1 MAESKGNRRR
11 RFGRI
16 RQLPS
21 GRFQVRYPGPDGVDR
36 PAPNTF
42 RTKTEAADWLTKKE
56 AEMLVGD
63 WIDPTAGQVSFTAYA
78 ETWIDERPG
87 LRPNTV
93 HTYSYLLR
101 RHLAPTFGTK
111 AVSEITDAQIRRWR
125 KDRLDAGVSEVTL
138 AKAYRLL
145 KAVLN
150 TAVEDGIIRRNPCR
164 LRGAGQ
170 ESSAERPVLKVQ
182 EVFALADAVG
192 LRYRLL
198 VMLAAFC
205 GLRWGELAGLRRN
218 RVELIMSSD
227 APDAEVVGAVISVAE
242 QLLELSNG
250 EIKTGPPKSRAG
262 KRRVVVPSVV
272 LPDLL
277 EHIRW
282 SSNPGADGYV
292 FATAAGKP
300 LRRSN
305 FGDKW
310 RAARKAV
317 GLPTIHFHD
326 LRHTSNNW
334 AAEAGATLAEL
345 KQRLGHDSDRAASIY
360 LHSTEERQHIIADAL
375 SDRARRELRR
385 RDAGTD
391 RPGTNTGQQGP
402 DLDPSGT

>member
-36 PAPNTF
+36 PAPDTF

-63 WIDPTAGQVSFTAYA
+63 WVDPTAGQVAFTAYA
-78 ETWIDERPG
+78 ETWISERPG

-101 RHLAPTFGTK
+101 RHLTPTFGTK
-111 AVSEITDAQIRRWR
+111 AVAEITDAQVRRWR

-150 TAVEDGIIRRNPCR
+150 TAVEDGMIRRNPCR

-170 ESSAERPVLKVQ
+170 ESSAERPVLPVKDVY
-182 EVFALADAVG
+182 ALADAVG

-227 APDAEVVGAVISVAE
+227 AADAEVVGAVISITE

-250 EIKTGPPKSRAG
+250 EIRTGPPKSRAG
-262 KRRVVVPSVV
+262 KRRVVVPRVV

-277 EHIRW
+277 EHLRW
-282 SSNPGADGYV
+282 SSNPEADGYV

-310 RAARKAV
+310 RAARDSV

-334 AAEAGATLAEL
+334 AAEAGATMAEL

-360 LHSTEERQHIIADAL
+360 LHSTEERQHTIADAL
-375 SDRARRELRR
+375 SERARRELRR

-391 RPGTNTGQQGP
+391 RPNTG
-402 DLDPSGT
+402 T

>member
-21 GRFQVRYPGPDGVDR
+21 GRFQVRYPGPDGLDR

-56 AEMLVGD
+56 AELLVGD
-63 WIDPTAGQVSFTAYA
+63 WTDPTAGQVNFTVYA
-78 ETWIDERPG
+78 ETWIKERPR
-87 LRPNTV
+87 LRENTIN
-93 HTYSYLLR
+93 TYNYLLR
-101 RHLAPTFGTK
+101 RYLSPTFGTK
-111 AVSEITDAQIRRWR
+111 AVSEITDAQVRRWR
-125 KDRLDAGVSEVTL
+125 KDSLDAGASEVTL

-150 TAVEDGIIRRNPCR
+150 TAVEDGMIRRNPCR

-198 VMLAAFC
+198 VLLAAFC
-205 GLRWGELAGLRRN
+205 GVRWGELAGLRRN

-227 APDAEVVGAVISVAE
+227 DPDAEVVGAVLVIKE
-242 QLLELSNG
+242 QLLELSTG

-262 KRRVVVPSVV
+262 HRRVVVPTVV

-277 EHIRW
+277 EHLRW

-310 RAARKAV
+310 RAARKSV
-317 GLPTIHFHD
+317 GLPAVHFHD
-326 LRHTSNNW
+326 LRHTSNTW
-334 AAEAGATLAEL
+334 AAEAGATMAEL

-360 LHSTEERQHIIADAL
+360 LHGSEERQHTLADAL

-385 RDAGTD
+385 RDASAD
-391 RPGTNTGQQGP
+391 RP
-402 DLDPSGT
+402 DPGSVQSGT